1 MLEEI
6 KVNNEYQVSILKQDH
21 FGNGLA
27 KINNKLIF
35 VNKAL
40 PGDICNIKI
49 TKVQKNY
56 ANGEILEILQSSTI
70 RTAPICPYYDT
81 CGGCH
86 IMHEEY
92 KQQLLFKENKVKE
105 LINKFTGLDNIN
117 YYPIIGKNSFYY
129 RNKVIFHG
137 INHKLGFYQEK
148 TNNLVP
154 AKECAITNKNL
165 NKVYLKVQSFL
176 KDYPNSNV
184 KKLMLRSTSL
194 DEILVTLEGNI
205 NKNEILPYLDIVTS
219 IYVNN
224 ELIKR
229 NGFVTEDI
237 LGIKFMIY
245 PNSFFQ
251 VNYDMMLDLYG
262 IVIDFYKNNKYSKIL
277 DLYCG
282 TGTIGMLVS
291 KYVDSVVGIEV
302 EPSSIKSANL
312 CKELNHISNI
322 DFIEGKVEDKID
334 LFKEIESII
343 VDPPRS
349 GLDMHTID
357 IIMKLNPKSIVYV
370 SCDPATLARDLNIL
384 KEKYNVLEVH
394 PVDMFPNTY
403 HVECVC
409 ILKCKQILEI

>member
-49 TKVQKNY
+49 TKVKKNY

-105 LINKFTGLDNIN
+105 LINKFTGLNNVN
-117 YYPIIGKNSFYY
+117 YYPIVGKNQFYY

-137 INHKLGFYQEK
+137 KNHSLGFYQEK
-148 TNNLVP
+148 TNDLVP
-154 AKECAITNKNL
+154 VKECIITNKSL
-165 NKVYLKVQSFL
+165 NEVYLKVQSFL
-176 KDYPNSNV
+176 NDFPNADI
-184 KKLMLRSTSL
+184 KKVMLRNTSSN
-194 DEILVTLEGNI
+194 EILVALEGNI
-205 NKNEILPYLDIVTS
+205 HKDEIIPCLDMATTVYL
-219 IYVNN
+219 NN
-224 ELIKR
+224 ELIKG

-245 PNSFFQ
+245 PSSFFQ
-251 VNYDMMLDLYG
+251 VNYDMMLVLYG
-262 IVIDFYKNNKYSKIL
+262 IVIDFYRNNNCSKVL

-291 KYVDSVVGIEV
+291 KYVNNVIGVEV
-302 EPSSIKSANL
+302 ESSSIKSANI
-312 CKELNHISNI
+312 CKELNGISNI
-322 DFIEGKVEDKID
+322 EFIEGKVEDKID
-334 LFKEIESII
+334 LFKDVDSII

-357 IIMKLNPKSIVYV
+357 IIMKLNPLSIVYV
-370 SCDPATLARDLNIL
+370 SCYPATLARDLNIL

-403 HVECVC
+403 HVETVC
-409 ILKCKQILEI
+409 ILERKIEIV